1 MMCAGT
7 PGRMSCIRRKAEP
20 TDRNRLEPV
29 AHTWTE
35 PDSGLL
41 SHNGSKKTQ
50 EVPRMNPIVI
60 IGAVAAGMSAA
71 SVIKREHPDREVMV
85 FGKEAYISYGA

>member
-1 MMCAGT
+1 VVH
-7 PGRMSCIRRKAEP
+7 I
-20 TDRNRLEPV
+20 
-29 AHTWTE
+29 WTE

-41 SHNGSKKTQ
+41 SHEGSKKTE
-50 EVPRMNPIVI
+50 EVAGMNPIVI

-71 SVIKREHPDREVMV
+71 SVIRREHPDREVMV